1 MEHNGQNSS
10 RAAVVF
16 DSAELAP
23 LFDLLQQRGYQIIGP
38 TLRDN
43 AIIFDELTTASQLPQ
58 GWADWQEA
66 GRYCVHASG
75 DAGIFN
81 YRGCPQSWKPFLH
94 QPHVSLF
101 TAARD
106 GNGFTIDSKPPQS
119 TKRAFVGVRP
129 CDLRAIAIQD
139 TVFLDSGFVDPHYA
153 AQRADTLIVAVNC
166 GQAGNT
172 CFCTS
177 MNSGPRAREGYDI
190 ALTELLDAD
199 GHRFVA
205 DCGSEAG
212 AEILAALTTTS
223 ADPDTLA
230 AVEATIAEA
239 ASQMGRTLD
248 TDGLKELLYAN
259 YEHPRWAAVAN
270 RCLSC
275 ANCTMVCPTC
285 FCTSVEDVTDL
296 TGDSAERV
304 RVWDSCFTND
314 FSYIHGGSVRP
325 NTRSRYRQ
333 WMTHKLATWYDQFG
347 SSGCVGCGRC
357 ITWCPA
363 AIDITEE
370 MALIRASSEEPH
382 HAH

>member
-1 MEHNGQNSS
+1 MTQTSDLG
-10 RAAVVF
+10 AVVF
-16 DSAELAP
+16 DSAELTP
-23 LFDLLQQRGYQIIGP
+23 LFTLLQARGYQIVGP

-43 AIIFDELTTASQLPQ
+43 AIIFDAIDSPRQLPQ
-58 GWADWQEA
+58 GWTDEQEA
-66 GRYCVHASG
+66 GRYRVAASG

-94 QPHVSLF
+94 QPRVSLF

-106 GNGFTIDSKPPQS
+106 GTGFTIENQTPQS

-153 AQRADTLIVAVNC
+153 AQRADTLIIAVNC

-190 ALTELLDAD
+190 ALTELVD
-199 GHRFVA
+199 GDDSRFVA
-205 DCGSEAG
+205 ESGSEAG
-212 AEILAALTTTS
+212 AEILAELATTS
-223 ADPDTLA
+223 ADPVTLA
-230 AVEATIAEA
+230 AVETTIANAVSE
-239 ASQMGRTLD
+239 MGRSLD
-248 TDGLKELLYAN
+248 TDGIKELLYAN
-259 YEHPRWAAVAN
+259 YDHPRWEAVAK

-285 FCTSVEDVTDL
+285 FCTNVEDVTDL
-296 TGDSAERV
+296 ASDSAERV

-314 FSYIHGGSVRP
+314 FSYIHGGSIRP

-333 WMTHKLATWYDQFG
+333 WMTHKLAAWYDQFG

-370 MALIRASSEEPH
+370 MAAIRATALEAPH
-382 HAH
+382 VT